1 MIDEELNP
9 IYWPVMAWAHE
20 VGDFTIR
27 CMFQERPNSSFAVW
41 VERNGIELER
51 EEFAGVGPDAWE
63 VPWQHTITLQQKY
76 FPVFMRELRKRRRR

>member
-9 IYWPVMAWAHE
+9 VYWPVMALAHE

-27 CMFQERPNSSFAVW
+27 CMFQERPGSSFAVW

-51 EEFAGVGPDAWE
+51 EEFAGAGPDA
-63 VPWQHTITLQQKY
+63 
-76 FPVFMRELRKRRRR
+76 